1 MTTTAELDNL
11 KYLLNQEVELLESFA
26 RQEQKLQDAIVDR
39 EWDRLEGI
47 VNEMSDASQSVLS
60 VEQERHDSY
69 TRVRQEV
76 GCPSDVG
83 FYDFVAHL
91 DLADR
96 MEVSELYRRLKVA
109 VMRVQAL
116 TGGIGSYITSAT
128 SAIRDVLDELYP
140 ERKGRIYSRAGH
152 HAAPDDRAMV
162 VDHHL

>member
-1 MTTTAELDNL
+1 MNTASELENL
-11 KYLLNQEVELLESFA
+11 KELLNREAELLENFA
-26 RQEQKLQDAIVDR
+26 HQEQKLQDAIVDR

-60 VEQERHDSY
+60 VEHERHECY
-69 TRVRQEV
+69 TRVREEY
-76 GCPSDVG
+76 GCRSDAG

-91 DLADR
+91 DLGDR
-96 MEVSELYRRLKVA
+96 MEISELYRRLKVA

-128 SAIRDVLDELYP
+128 SAIRDVIDELYP
-140 ERKGRIYSRAGH
+140 QRKGRIYSRAGH